1 MVSARGVAVTA
12 MTAMEES
19 NVNQGRR
26 QPGAA
31 CLLSKQSQRSIGDLD
46 QSALGQCGLPL
57 TLSLSLL
64 LCLLTLTAFL
74 ALIILIHHLDYVWH
88 PPRILFF

>member
-31 CLLSKQSQRSIGDLD
+31 CLLSKQSQQSIGDLGRVWFVSD
-46 QSALGQCGLPL
+46 SLIVSLIVSPNSHR
-57 TLSLSLL
+57 LSCSYYLDD
-64 LCLLTLTAFL
+64 
-74 ALIILIHHLDYVWH
+74 LIHHLDYVWH
-88 PPRILFF
+88 PPRILFL